1 MGKRREL
8 SHRSHDVQV
17 QLLRQRQQSQLED
30 RDMLRAEKTPEAQA
44 ALAAR
49 YGFAM
54 RENGEF
60 EQVVFANRA
69 ERRRWEKFDRQHN
82 RSKKGGR
89 K

>member
-8 SHRSHDVQV
+8 STRSHDVQF

-30 RDMLRAEKTPEAQA
+30 RDMQRAEKTPEAQA
-44 ALAAR
+44 VLAAR

-82 RSKKGGR
+82 RRVRR

>member
-8 SHRSHDVQV
+8 STRSHDVQV

-82 RSKKGGR
+82 RRARR

>member
-8 SHRSHDVQV
+8 STRSHDVQV

-82 RSKKGGR
+82 RRVCR

>member
-8 SHRSHDVQV
+8 STRSHDVQF

-30 RDMLRAEKTPEAQA
+30 RDMLRADKTPEAQA

-49 YGFAM
+49 YGFVM

-60 EQVVFANRA
+60 EQVVFTNRA

-82 RSKKGGR
+82 RRVCR

>member
-8 SHRSHDVQV
+8 STRSHDVQV
-17 QLLRQRQQSQLED
+17 QLLRQRRQWQLED
-30 RDMLRAEKTPEAQA
+30 RDMQRAEKTPEAQA

-69 ERRRWEKFDRQHN
+69 ERRRWEKFGRQHN
-82 RSKKGGR
+82 RRVRR

>member
-8 SHRSHDVQV
+8 STRSHDVQF

-30 RDMLRAEKTPEAQA
+30 RDMQRAEKTPEAQA

-82 RSKKGGR
+82 RRVRR

>member
-8 SHRSHDVQV
+8 STRSHDVQL
-17 QLLRQRQQSQLED
+17 QLLRQRQQWQLED
-30 RDMLRAEKTPEAQA
+30 RDMLRVEKTPEAQA

-82 RSKKGGR
+82 RRVRR